1 MTVTVKN
8 KTPLVVPDQIRRRA
22 GFKSGDELEFK
33 VSAGGVTIHPK
44 PAVARDDYTLAERA
58 PSTAASPRAKRSTAR
73 VAPAGLSTPTTRLS
87 PRCIGNPPS
96 CAPGKPSAR
105 RDEGHLDF
113 TPYFLRSHNKAC

>member
-33 VSAGGVTIHPK
+33 VSAGVVTIHPK
-44 PAVARDDYTLAERA
+44 AAVARDDYTLAERA

-73 VAPAGLSTPTTRLS
+73 VAPTGLSTPRRIYRRAAS
-87 PRCIGNPPS
+87 GIRQ
-96 CAPGKPSAR
+96 AAR
-105 RDEGHLDF
+105 RENQARAGMRGIS
-113 TPYFLRSHNKAC
+113 TLRRIS